1 MKQRLADG
9 ADASSGLRD
18 VRHRGHGNEDRI
30 LSVPWL
36 VSSTWWPARLSC
48 IAGGEEILSIRTR
61 QPAIKLSLRSS
72 SHPEHIAHTSELLL
86 YIPARPQ
93 LDGPWLVQRSP
104 DVPRLSVGSRL
115 AFSAPSGSA
124 NDPGLSGHLCAAKRT
139 CLSQDFARFGRRSER
154 QRALDDVCACRSCGD
169 AAPLALECVHRSRP
183 MLRWCAQAGQAS

>member
-72 SHPEHIAHTSELLL
+72 SHPEHIAHSLLSCFSTSLRVHSSMARGL
-86 YIPARPQ
+86 YNARQMCHVCRSARGSHSALPPALPMIP
-93 LDGPWLVQRSP
+93 DSP
-104 DVPRLSVGSRL
+104 DIFVPQSARVSVKIL
-115 AFSAPSGSA
+115 HDSAAEASDSA
-124 NDPGLSGHLCAAKRT
+124 
-139 CLSQDFARFGRRSER
+139 RSMM
-154 QRALDDVCACRSCGD
+154 
-169 AAPLALECVHRSRP
+169 CVRVVHVGMR
-183 MLRWCAQAGQAS
+183 LRWHWNASTGRVLC